1 MCGPQP
7 SLELDR
13 EAWRGKL
20 LAVPSEPL
28 PQRSRGNDSDD
39 EFVGGERGARG
50 KKGARGSRG
59 GRRGEG
65 AGRGGAEGGEGKAV
79 RGGNVGGVGDS
90 NEKGGDSSVK
100 GALMRNFRGLSSDLV
115 GVTVGTCSVT
125 SPLLP

>member
-7 SLELDR
+7 SLDLDL
-13 EAWRGKL
+13 ETWRGKL

-28 PQRSRGNDSDD
+28 PQRSRGNDD

-65 AGRGGAEGGEGKAV
+65 AGRGGAEGREVKAV
-79 RGGNVGGVGDS
+79 RVGNGGKGGDS
-90 NEKGGDSSVK
+90 NVKGGDSSVK

-115 GVTVGTCSVT
+115 GFYTRV
-125 SPLLP
+125 